1 MSREPIF
8 VVGAQRSGTTMFRLM
23 LNAHPHICI
32 PFESGFIPSFYKRLS
47 EYDDL
52 SLKDNQ
58 ARLIKDIADY
68 PLMKKGK
75 LILDVGELLSFPI
88 SNYSDLVT
96 AIFSTYAQSKG
107 KERWG
112 DKTPSYVTELD
123 IIWKLFP
130 GCKVIHLVRDGRD
143 VALSMGAMDWGSK
156 NIIRLAQEWVWKTT
170 LGHKMG
176 NLIGDCF
183 LEVRYEDLIMDTEIT
198 LKKVCSFLDEEY
210 TPEMLDYHNS
220 ARDEMPSESI
230 QYHKTSVSKPDESK
244 VFGWKT
250 RMSRSDRIIFEDIA
264 RKALTRF
271 GYETENQRYTLGAKL
286 KQIYYCAVKRW

>member
-1 MSREPIF
+1 MSGEPIF

-23 LNAHPHICI
+23 LNAHPRISI

-47 EYDDL
+47 EYGDL
-52 SLKDNQ
+52 SLKENQ
-58 ARLIKDIADY
+58 ATLLRDIADH

-75 LILDVGELLSFPI
+75 LIQDVEQLSSLPI
-88 SNYSDLVT
+88 SNYADLVT
-96 AIFSTYAQSKG
+96 AIFSNYAQSKR
-107 KERWG
+107 KARWG

-156 NIIRLAQEWVWKTT
+156 NLIRLAQEWVWKTT

-176 NLIGDCF
+176 SLIGDNF
-183 LEVRYEDLIMDTEIT
+183 LEIRYEDLILETEAT
-198 LKKVCSFLDEEY
+198 LKKVCSFIDEEY
-210 TPEMLDYHNS
+210 KAEMLSYHNS

-230 QYHKTSVSKPDESK
+230 QYHKTSVSRPDQSK

-250 RMSRSDRIIFEDIA
+250 KMSRTDRIIFEDVA
-264 RKALTRF
+264 RNALTRF
-271 GYETENQRYTLGAKL
+271 GYEIENQRFTLGAKL
-286 KQIYYCAVKRW
+286 KQIYYCAIRRW